1 MGVPAVLGDWV
12 SELETEDLG
21 SAITQLSAQINA
33 VNSSLLQLIAEF
45 DRSGGWREQ
54 GAMRTCAHWLAAN
67 CGIQLGA
74 AREKVRVARQL
85 QALPRLSA
93 VFAEGELSYSKVR
106 AVTRVATGDNE
117 GFLLQLALEN
127 SAGHLEK
134 LLSRFEPVPEPGLE
148 GLLERV
154 GEGFAEGRSPGGAL
168 TAPAGGIGQ
177 ETVGSNANVGSA
189 TSGGLALPAT
199 VEREEAGLSD
209 STSPLPLASSE
220 SDCADLAGKH
230 ACANP
235 AGAAGD
241 ETDALTAE
249 DAELDPELAREL
261 ARKLY
266 WFQDKDGMWVIHAK
280 LPPEQGQ
287 LVIKALQAIARPLEE
302 ERREAWKAE
311 QQARMQAVARKIL
324 SRHQG
329 RSEAG
334 SKAELTA
341 EAGADSAT
349 GAVAPAETSS
359 PADLTSGHV
368 TSADIPSI
376 VESPLQEAPSKP
388 APMVPNHIAY
398 IRAEEKIS
406 AERFSQHM
414 DQVRADAMVA
424 MVEHF
429 LASGP
434 DYSGLQSLKGAER
447 CQVVM
452 HVDVNTLREQRSG
465 VCCTHGRAHFED
477 KPWLSPTTAR
487 RLSCDASLV
496 TVLEDDAGK
505 VLNVGRRSR
514 IVPAPIRR
522 ALRERDGVC
531 QYPGCQESE
540 YVDAHHIHHWADGG
554 ETRLDNLV
562 TLCRFHHRRLHQGCF
577 DIRLNGASAEVFW
590 PGGEATGAPGS
601 GQGWHRR

>member
-1 MGVPAVLGDWV
+1 VAGEV
-12 SELETEDLG
+12 
-21 SAITQLSAQINA
+21 
-33 VNSSLLQLIAEF
+33 F
-45 DRSGGWREQ
+45 D
-54 GAMRTCAHWLAAN
+54 
-67 CGIQLGA
+67 
-74 AREKVRVARQL
+74 
-85 QALPRLSA
+85 
-93 VFAEGELSYSKVR
+93 
-106 AVTRVATGDNE
+106 
-117 GFLLQLALEN
+117 
-127 SAGHLEK
+127 
-134 LLSRFEPVPEPGLE
+134 
-148 GLLERV
+148 
-154 GEGFAEGRSPGGAL
+154 
-168 TAPAGGIGQ
+168 
-177 ETVGSNANVGSA
+177 SA
-189 TSGGLALPAT
+189 TQQ
-199 VEREEAGLSD
+199 
-209 STSPLPLASSE
+209 
-220 SDCADLAGKH
+220 
-230 ACANP
+230 
-235 AGAAGD
+235 
-241 ETDALTAE
+241 DAVP
-249 DAELDPELAREL
+249 ELDPELAREL

-324 SRHQG
+324 SRHRC

-334 SKAELTA
+334 SKAEVA
-341 EAGADSAT
+341 VEADADAGSGT
-349 GAVAPAETSS
+349 GVTPYRVTSSVDASTKSS
-359 PADLTSGHV
+359 PAEAP
-368 TSADIPSI
+368 SADASLSEAAPPEASPTE
-376 VESPLQEAPSKP
+376 ESPLLDAQSK
-388 APMVPNHIAY
+388 AESAVPNHIAY
-398 IRAEEKIS
+398 TRAEEKIS

-434 DYSGLQSLKGAER
+434 DYPGLQGLKGAER

-577 DIRLNGASAEVFW
+577 DIRWNGVSAEVFW
-590 PGGEATGAPGS
+590 PGEEATGAQGS
-601 GQGWHRR
+601 GQGWHQR